1 MQCPGQ
7 DSRYWD
13 GEAIFEAKCSKCNTI
28 VEFFK
33 DDSKRKCKN
42 CGTEVLNPKIDFG
55 CAAYCAYAEHCLG
68 SLPPEMIAKKQELLI
83 DRVAIE
89 MKRHLGGK

>member
-13 GEAIFEAKCSKCNTI
+13 GEAVFEAKCPKCDHI

-33 DDSKRKCKN
+33 DDSTRKCSN
-42 CGTEVLNPKIDFG
+42 CGYKMINPQMDLG
-55 CAAYCAYAEHCLG
+55 CASFTIIRMPPQQGTSMIASLMLLG
-68 SLPPEMIAKKQELLI
+68 SAS
-83 DRVAIE
+83 
-89 MKRHLGGK
+89 